1 MKGLKKLLII
11 GLAVAQLSS
20 ISYADVIFKQVGF
33 TSKSTL
39 SYEDEEAI
47 RKGTFNRTIY
57 LKASIPVT
65 SQMRDNMMKL
75 LKKQVGKPYVWG
87 ANGPKS
93 FDCSGLVNY
102 IYEQNGYKMPC
113 VRCTT
118 WSYPSFTKVVSKE
131 NALPGDIMLYEGHVM
146 IYAGNNKVIHA
157 RSPKYGVIEEDL
169 NTVLNRRSD
178 VEFRRFTS
186 MKDEE

>member
-1 MKGLKKLLII
+1 MKLVKKLMIL
-11 GLAVAQLSS
+11 GLTIAQLSS
-20 ISYADVIFKQVGF
+20 MSHADVIFKQVGY

-65 SQMRDNMMKL
+65 SQMRENMIKL
-75 LKKQVGKPYVWG
+75 LRSQIGKPYVWG

-113 VRCTT
+113 IRCTT
-118 WSYPSFTKVVSKE
+118 WSYPSFTKVVSKKD
-131 NALPGDIMLYEGHVM
+131 ALPGDILLYEGHVM

-157 RSPKYGVIEEDL
+157 RSPKYGVLEENLD
-169 NTVLNRRSD
+169 TVLSRRSD
-178 VEFRRFTS
+178 IEFRRFTS
-186 MKDEE
+186 MKDEV